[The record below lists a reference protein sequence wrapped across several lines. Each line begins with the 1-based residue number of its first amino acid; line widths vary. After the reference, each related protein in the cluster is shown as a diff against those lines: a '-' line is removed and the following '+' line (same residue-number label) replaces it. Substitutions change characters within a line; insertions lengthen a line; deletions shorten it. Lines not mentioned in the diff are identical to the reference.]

1 VFMIRC
7 SKNPNHFQWLLTP
20 FLRPLCV
27 FVYLVPDTRP
37 CAQALSVLEQKINE
51 ATELMR
57 EEHLKKRRD
66 RLMRMQMDLEDA
78 LIEEDYE
85 KATRLRE
92 ELELEARRR
101 EGTVSPS
108 KLWKKIDAVWL
119 DGEINNKIQQLR
131 SKEEKILE
139 DPVARLQH
147 EMKTAIDEEDF
158 ERAAIAR
165 EMLIQEEH
173 KRDLDRMEKS
183 LNRECGFRKLE
194 VEKLKQQPIAYLAQ
208 KLQDEIDA
216 EDYEAAFETCSM
228 LARKNLEAVMA
239 DMVNRT
245 REARET
251 FERLDQISRLEIE
264 QEGAVADEDYQAA
277 VEIRDKIMSMDA
289 IRRLQWKLSQ
299 AVDKE
304 KYSEAAELKRELM
317 EAYTNTLSP
326 AVLTDMGYMYKSPLY
341 KVGDVIEHAQDGYR
355 GVVVGW
361 HDSCRASDD
370 WAQHTSVDKIPGVC
384 TCECVYVSMHTY
396 CCLLVMVF
404 FVWLCGSA
412 KDRNR
417 DRRNF
422 ESWQI
427 VRCVKAVCAC
437 FSIEPTKACQF
448 CIFPHGAG
456 LHLFGCLWYACVKNF
471 MKLHTRFEMRVAHGC
486 VKPAW

>member
-1 VFMIRC
+1 VFTIRC
-7 SKNPNHFQWLLTP
+7 RKKNLISFALVAYA
-20 FLRPLCV
+20 LRV
-27 FVYLVPDTRP
+27 FVVSLLRVFRVQWCPDTIR
-37 CAQALSVLEQKINE
+37 CTQALSVLEQKINE
-51 ATELMR
+51 ATEVMR
-57 EEHLKKRRD
+57 EEHVQKRRD

-78 LIEEDYE
+78 LIEEDYAR
-85 KATRLRE
+85 ATRLRE
-92 ELELEARRR
+92 ELELESKRR

-173 KRDLDRMEKS
+173 KRDVDRMEK
-183 LNRECGFRKLE
+183 LLTRECGYRKLE
-194 VEKLKQQPIAYLAQ
+194 MEKLKQHPIAYLAQ

-216 EDYEAAFETCSM
+216 EDYEAALETCSM
-228 LARKNLEAVMA
+228 LARKNFEAIMV

-277 VEIRDKIMSMDA
+277 QEIRDKIMGMDA

-304 KYSEAAELKRELM
+304 KYTEAAELKRELM
-317 EAYTNTLSP
+317 QAYTNTLSP

-361 HDSCRASDD
+361 HDSCRASED
-370 WAQHTSVDKIPGVC
+370 WVKHTSVDKAPGVYSC
-384 TCECVYVSMHTY
+384 ACMRAYVMRVSLCLFHP
-396 CCLLVMVF
+396 CLLLF
-404 FVWLCGSA
+404 GGLA
-412 KDRNR
+412 KDRNF
-417 DRRNF
+417 DSRNF
-422 ESWQI
+422 EHRIDCALGI
-427 VRCVKAVCAC
+427 VAMH
-437 FSIEPTKACQF
+437 SHTQN
-448 CIFPHGAG
+448 
-456 LHLFGCLWYACVKNF
+456 LFLT
-471 MKLHTRFEMRVAHGC
+471 M
-486 VKPAW
+486 